1 MELEGSM
8 ARTRKGKRIY
18 PEPGPSQCHP
28 KTMTRKKEKLIGCL
42 PSIVLKGVATSL
54 GIHSTPDTHP
64 SSLLTQ
70 LSKSVGVSPS
80 HQRTFLNA
88 LPISKEVKED
98 LARSYLRPAQPNGW
112 KDDPD
117 MWLDTNNIVD
127 VMKQYEESHEDFKF
141 IGAIPID
148 FAAKDPYNGGKKDGC
163 IINETCSLNL
173 AEELARGITS
183 IGIVFNLD
191 PHYKEGSHWVA
202 SYISTVKKHYYYF
215 DSNGMKPPSQIYR
228 FMQWLTI
235 QEPRMKLFY
244 NGRRFQFKES
254 ECGMFCM
261 YFIIRM
267 KMGDSFRKFVRQPP
281 PDSYMLDLRDH
292 LYSD

>member
-1 MELEGSM
+1 MPD
-8 ARTRKGKRIY
+8 A
-18 PEPGPSQCHP
+18 EPSALLSQV
-28 KTMTRKKEKLIGCL
+28 
-42 PSIVLKGVATSL
+42 S
-54 GIHSTPDTHP
+54 
-64 SSLLTQ
+64 Q
-70 LSKSVGVSPS
+70 SVGVSPS
-80 HQRTFLNA
+80 HQRTFLAA
-88 LPISKEVKED
+88 LPIPASLKES
-98 LARSYLRPAQPNGW
+98 LARTYLRPAQPNGW
-112 KDDPD
+112 KEDPD

-127 VMKQYEESHEDFKF
+127 VMKQYEESHPDFRF
-141 IGAIPID
+141 MGAIPID
-148 FAAKDPYNGGKKDGC
+148 FAAKDPYSQKDGHC
-163 IINETCSLNL
+163 IINQTCSLNL
-173 AEELARGITS
+173 SDELARGIKS

-202 SYISTVKKHYYYF
+202 SYINLLRKHYYYF
-215 DSNGMKPPSQIYR
+215 DSNGMKPPSQIDR

-267 KMGDSFRKFVRQPP
+267 KMGDSFRKFVRRPP